1 MRAANQFADAA
12 TGVVYIHASPAAVC
26 PHVEWALS
34 STLSARANLKWTPQP
49 AMPGQ
54 LRAVTNWLGP
64 VGTGAALAS
73 ALRSWSV
80 LRFEVTEDPSAGID
94 GHRWCHTPQL
104 GLWSGA
110 MSANGDVMVGEMRL
124 RTLMSSGADMLA
136 AELDSVL
143 GTAWDEA
150 LDAYRHGGDTA
161 EVSWLSRG
169 SSVALTACSTA
180 TPRSPTSSRIHG
192 RWSAP
197 TAWWRAIVAPV
208 RIIASDAAVFAL
220 CHCSIGLPRWP
231 ATTVKYNE
239 APVGYTCEM
248 WHSTSAGVP
257 DSASDFVRASVTAAF
272 SAGTLDQFVAVS
284 SVSHNAP
291 ADSSESRR

>member
-34 STLSARANLKWTPQP
+34 STLQARANLKWTPQP

-54 LRAVTNWLGP
+54 LRAVTNWVGP
-64 VGTGAALAS
+64 VGTGAQLAN

-80 LRFEVTEDPSAGID
+80 LRFEVTEDPSAGVD

-124 RTLMSSGADMLA
+124 RTMMASGADTLA

-150 LDAYRHGGDTA
+150 LEPYRDGGDTG
-161 EVSWLSRG
+161 EVSWLQ
-169 SSVALTACSTA
+169 
-180 TPRSPTSSRIHG
+180 PRSRVADLRRADANTRERRDLAALFTSARAMKPGCRIF
-192 RWSAP
+192 SAP
-197 TAWWRAIVAPV
+197 GTAE
-208 RIIASDAAVFAL
+208 
-220 CHCSIGLPRWP
+220 
-231 ATTVKYNE
+231 T
-239 APVGYTCEM
+239 
-248 WHSTSAGVP
+248 STGSGQAYSPSA
-257 DSASDFVRASVTAAF
+257 
-272 SAGTLDQFVAVS
+272 
-284 SVSHNAP
+284 
-291 ADSSESRR
+291 